1 MTVTGA
7 ATGAVQ
13 TTGEVLGV
21 KRVGAH
27 HQVSLV
33 APGVPDRFRPG
44 SVLALTVGGPF
55 SDRAVVATYPIHR
68 VRPTGPHGGTVDLV
82 LTVEP
87 GDRVASWLVS
97 APAGTRMP
105 VTGPL
110 GRPFALPK
118 EAVTCV
124 LVGQG
129 AWAAP
134 LFGLADRLRERGCTV
149 HMLLGGAG
157 EQQLFGALEA
167 RRSTRSVT
175 VVTGDGSVGA
185 RGDAADALP
194 ALLERV
200 GADVVYAAAPWSV
213 LHRVAAAAE
222 RHGAWSQTMLV
233 DVPLPCGTGMC
244 HACVVPLVGEDGV
257 ARRARACVD
266 GPVVRGDR
274 VQWEAS

>member
-1 MTVTGA
+1 MTATA
-7 ATGAVQ
+7 TATGAVQ
-13 TTGEVLGV
+13 ATGELLGV

-27 HQVSLV
+27 HQLSLV
-33 APGVPDRFRPG
+33 APGVPERFRPG
-44 SVLALTVGGPF
+44 TVLAIHVGGRF
-55 SDRAVVATYPIHR
+55 GDRTVMATYPIHR

-82 LTVEP
+82 LTATADES
-87 GDRVASWLVS
+87 AAWLAS
-97 APAGTRMP
+97 APAGTRLP

-124 LVGQG
+124 LVGDG

-149 HMLLGGAG
+149 HMLLGGDA
-157 EQQLFGALEA
+157 EPHLFGALEA

-175 VVTGDGSVGA
+175 VTTRDGSVGA
-185 RGDAADALP
+185 RGETADALP
-194 ALLERV
+194 ALLERT
-200 GADVVYAAAPWSV
+200 GADVVYAAAPSTV
-213 LHRVAAAAE
+213 LHQVAAAAE

-233 DVPLPCGTGMC
+233 DVPLPCGTGLC
-244 HACVVPLVGEDGV
+244 HGCVVPLVGEDGV
-257 ARRARACVD
+257 AHLGRACVD

-274 VQWEAS
+274 VRWAAR